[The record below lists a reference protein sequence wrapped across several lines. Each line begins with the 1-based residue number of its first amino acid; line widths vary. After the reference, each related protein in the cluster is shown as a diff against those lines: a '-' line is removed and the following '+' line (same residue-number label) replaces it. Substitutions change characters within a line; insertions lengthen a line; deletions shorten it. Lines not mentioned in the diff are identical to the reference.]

1 MAKIKILKPI
11 TFEGVKQQVG
21 NEIEITPQRL
31 AEMVENFKAQN
42 LNGHLYIEVLELE
55 QEKEAPKVKRTR
67 NRKK

>member
-1 MAKIKILKPI
+1 MAKIRILKPI

-21 NEIEITPQRL
+21 SEIEITPQRL
-31 AEMVENFKAQN
+31 AEMVENFKAQK

>member
-1 MAKIKILKPI
+1 MAKIRILKPI

-31 AEMVENFKAQN
+31 AEMVNNFKKQN

-55 QEKEAPKVKRTR
+55 QEAPKVKRTR

>member
-1 MAKIKILKPI
+1 MAKIRILKPI

-31 AEMVENFKAQN
+31 AEMVENFKTQN

-55 QEKEAPKVKRTR
+55 KEVKPKVKRTR